1 MKVQMEDRL
10 SRLLADI
17 RHDTVAFQTQILGN
31 LCDHRKDVTDNRL
44 IFRGNLGNR
53 SDMRLGNHEKMGRS
67 LGIDVIECVAQVIF
81 VDFFGRDLPCCDFT
95 RTDNP

>member
-17 RHDTVAFQTQILGN
+17 RHDSVAFQTQILGD
-31 LCDHRKDVTDNRL
+31 LSDHRKDVTDDSL
-44 IFRGNLGNR
+44 IFRGNLGNL

-67 LGIDVIECVAQVIF
+67 LGIDVIECVA
-81 VDFFGRDLPCCDFT
+81 
-95 RTDNP
+95 